1 MTDSLGFTPTRL
13 WGVVIVLLLAASDYV
28 ICSLVAYGRFAEHW
42 KMMLPTFGAA
52 VIVQALSM
60 LAFLASAIRTDKF
73 STITFVWWQ
82 ILFVAFCTTYVLTH
96 GSSSAGLWVGS
107 VWSACLASNVWAS
120 LHYRIKAEMRKKMAA
135 TADTIARGLS
145 RLRIDDRDDA
155 LEKGNWTLDDSSSS
169 ETEGIVSRPEW
180 LTQFAMLF
188 YFSAG
193 IIGFVFAYLTGTLKN
208 ALSTFGLGFMGM
220 IIVTLVLLNFA
231 RSFEAHR
238 LALRLK
244 NANVVLSVIS
254 LVVGIVIWRKDGV
267 YNFGVMSVMHW
278 AACLN
283 AGIAEVLLQS
293 SPDKDS
299 GEEEHDSE
307 DSDEQ

>member
-1 MTDSLGFTPTRL
+1 
-13 WGVVIVLLLAASDYV
+13 
-28 ICSLVAYGRFAEHW
+28 
-42 KMMLPTFGAA
+42 MMLPTFGAA
-52 VIVQALSM
+52 VIVKALSM

-73 STITFVWWQ
+73 STIAFVWWQ

-120 LHYRIKAEMRKKMAA
+120 LHYRVKAEMKKKMAA
-135 TADTIARGLS
+135 TADTIAKGLS

-155 LEKGNWTLDDSSSS
+155 VEKGNWTLDNSFSPEIE
-169 ETEGIVSRPEW
+169 ETFSRPDW
-180 LTQFAMLF
+180 LTPFAMLF

-193 IIGFVFAYLTGTLKN
+193 SIGFVFAYLTGTLKN

-220 IIVTLVLLNFA
+220 IVVTLVLLDFR

-267 YNFGVMSVMHW
+267 YNFGVMSAMHW

-283 AGIAEVLLQS
+283 AGIAEILLQI
-293 SPDKDS
+293 PA
-299 GEEEHDSE
+299 GQ
-307 DSDEQ
+307 DSDDEEYDNEGSDEGWVRVG

>member
-1 MTDSLGFTPTRL
+1 MADSPAFTPPRL
-13 WGVVIVLLLAASDYV
+13 WGLIIVLVLAASDYA
-28 ICSLVAYGRFAEHW
+28 ICSLIAYGRFAEYW

-52 VIVQALSM
+52 VLVQALSM
-60 LAFLASAIRTDKF
+60 LAFLASAIRTNKL

-82 ILFVAFCTTYVLTH
+82 ILFVAFCTTYALTH
-96 GSSSAGLWVGS
+96 GSSAAGLWVGS
-107 VWSACLASNVWAS
+107 VWSACLTSNVWAS
-120 LHYRIKAEMRKKMAA
+120 LHYRVNAEMKKRMAV
-135 TADTIARGLS
+135 TADTIAKGLS
-145 RLRIDDRDDA
+145 RLNIDDRDDA
-155 LEKGNWTLDDSSSS
+155 LEKADWTLDGSSSS

-180 LTQFAMLF
+180 LTQLAMLF

-220 IIVTLVLLNFA
+220 IIVTLVLLDFG

-278 AACLN
+278 ATCLN

-293 SPDKDS
+293 SLDKNA

-307 DSDEQ
+307 DFDEE